1 VEPIIIAT
9 HRQLSSM
16 HPIFR
21 LLHPHLRYTMEINKV
36 AREVLINASGLLE
49 ISFFSKKYTMELSSV
64 AYDELWQFDLQ
75 ALPND
80 LINR

>member
-1 VEPIIIAT
+1 
-9 HRQLSSM
+9 
-16 HPIFR
+16 
-21 LLHPHLRYTMEINKV
+21 MEINKV

-64 AYDELWQFDLQ
+64 AYDKLWQFDLQ